1 MIIKYDVYIY
11 LMIKLLDMSMDV
23 LLLIYSFC
31 GNNFIINKELYKKIC
46 EGREKYYNHP
56 IRIYYRLA
64 EWKYTGEPNR
74 VIINRLS
81 SKLCP
86 KMKVHCKTYVD
97 ISNVP
102 IGVLKSCGNI
112 KPYVELEEKI
122 IPNISIIER
131 KERAY
136 VYSKISTWNLY
147 HCWTY
152 DKEQLE
158 NYNKYWVSRKKS
170 NSLIINYNIDG
181 KISK

>member
-1 MIIKYDVYIY
+1 MR
-11 LMIKLLDMSMDV
+11 
-23 LLLIYSFC
+23 
-31 GNNFIINKELYKKIC
+31 GEN
-46 EGREKYYNHP
+46 YYNNP

-131 KERAY
+131 KERAMCIQRFQPGIY
-136 VYSKISTWNLY
+136 IIVG
-147 HCWTY
+147 HM
-152 DKEQLE
+152 
-158 NYNKYWVSRKKS
+158 KKK
-170 NSLIINYNIDG
+170 N
-181 KISK
+181 